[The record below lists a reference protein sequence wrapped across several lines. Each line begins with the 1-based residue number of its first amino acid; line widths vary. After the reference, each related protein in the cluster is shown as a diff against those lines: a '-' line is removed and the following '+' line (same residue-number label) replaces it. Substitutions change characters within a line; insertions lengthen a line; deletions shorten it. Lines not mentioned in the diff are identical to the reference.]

1 MAERNI
7 PPVGDLLGLPLPS
20 EDLQRPQSRGDL
32 LDYYLGPTGIPDRLR
47 AANEVLN
54 PIRGL
59 SDAMYYSGQVANP
72 DLSASERRSMAKQ
85 AAMET
90 GIAALPVG
98 LAKVAGRYAR
108 AVPGGQADD
117 AQAVVET
124 MTGATPDLQDPAR
137 RKFLT
142 GMGAAAVAP
151 LLPAEELLATGTRA
165 TARGAG
171 SSALGGLLAKKAQQN
186 AAYGVLAEA
195 LKPLD
200 RIVAQA
206 PNPDNVPDILM
217 TPQTAQ
223 QIQEAGE
230 ALAQRKEIVGE
241 LAGVDNDLSI
251 LNDEITD
258 TLLKTEKV
266 DDIWDALEPQVQG
279 NLASDTMNTLIK
291 RASQKQGLMGVFDAA
306 DEFYQSLDAGNAEG
320 LVDIGLTRPEA
331 DLAIKMDRLLKN
343 SDATFF

>member
-98 LAKVAGRYAR
+98 LAKVAGRYMR

-171 SSALGGLLAKKAQQN
+171 SSALGGLLARKAQ
-186 AAYGVLAEA
+186 AMSEYSSLSEA
-195 LKPLD
+195 LRPLD

-206 PNPDNVPDILM
+206 PNPDNLPDVLM

-223 QIQEAGE
+223 QIQDAGD
-230 ALAQRKEIVGE
+230 AFAQRQDIVGE

-251 LNDEITD
+251 LDDEITNA
-258 TLLKTEKV
+258 LLDMGEV
-266 DDIWDALEPQVQG
+266 DLEPAIQADVTE
-279 NLASDTMNTLIK
+279 NLIK
-291 RASQKQGLMGVFDAA
+291 RASERQGLAGT
-306 DEFYQSLDAGNAEG
+306 LDAVEDFTQAANAEE
-320 LVDIGLTRPEA
+320 LMELGLTKPEA
-331 DLAIKMDRLLKN
+331 DLALRLRGR
-343 SDATFF
+343 